1 VESAALAEAA
11 PIEIAVVIVNYN
23 VKDFLVQCLSSLEAA
38 LEGIRS
44 EIIVVDNASTDGSM
58 EYVEPLFPKV
68 VFMRLAEN
76 LGFGKAN
83 NIGFRRALHDGARL
97 VLCLNPDTLISE
109 DTMAIMLAYMN
120 DHPQVGLAGCKLLNA
135 DGTFQLACRRG
146 FPTPWAS
153 FCKVFGLQALFPH
166 SPVFAQ
172 YNQTF
177 RSDNETYFVDAVSG
191 AFMLIRREALH
202 DIALG
207 DAHNAA
213 EHAFFDE
220 DFFMYGEDL
229 DLCYRV
235 TVAGWRVAYVH
246 TTSIIHYKG
255 ESTRRSAINEIRVFY
270 EAMEIFAQKHFGSSR
285 LFLWFLRS
293 GIALRSALAYLAY
306 YWRETLL
313 VLLDA
318 SAVGGA
324 LLVATKLWRG
334 RWFAFP
340 DAAYP
345 MVFVVVMGVICAA
358 LFVSGEYSPYSKPS
372 VKRTFVGLMTSFFVL
387 STLPYF
393 FKDYAFSR
401 AVLVLT
407 IVLSLVVL
415 SSIRILMNVLD
426 NLRGERAERRVIV
439 VGFND
444 ITRNIIHLLS
454 SEPVI
459 DGQFRVRQ
467 TTLVGV
473 VTTDAVEPHEAS
485 LRTEAGLAV
494 PVIGHISYLQKL
506 IREHRV
512 DEVIITDTVLPRA
525 EMLQHIMEA
534 SKAKPS
540 ERASFRFARE
550 YDDVIAA
557 EIVER
562 TTGVRSNPVVQY
574 RITLWQYT
582 LLKRCMDVVAAV
594 FVLTIGL
601 PVVYLYAYRKRQS
614 FKALVDAFL
623 SVLRGTTSIIGL
635 YPVEGSVHL
644 LGKIGLTGL
653 AHIHSPE
660 RLSAQALRNINEF
673 YAQHYSAWLD
683 VEILVKA
690 LFRQQR

>member
-1 VESAALAEAA
+1 MGSAA
-11 PIEIAVVIVNYN
+11 PVEIAVVIVNYN
-23 VKDFLVQCLSSLEAA
+23 VKDFLVQCLSSLEAS

-58 EYVEPLFPKV
+58 EYVEPLFPEV
-68 VFMRLAEN
+68 VFVRLAEN
-76 LGFGKAN
+76 VGFGRAN
-83 NIGFRRALHDGARL
+83 NIGFRRALNDGARF

-109 DTMAIMLAYMN
+109 DTMTTMLAYMN
-120 DHPQVGLAGCKLLNA
+120 DHPHVGLAGCKLLNA

-153 FCKVFGLQALFPH
+153 FCKVFGLQALFPR
-166 SPVFAQ
+166 SPLFAQ

-177 RSDNETYFVDAVSG
+177 RSDDETYFVDAVSG

-202 DIALG
+202 DIALVST
-207 DAHNAA
+207 HNAA

-270 EAMEIFAQKHFGSSR
+270 EAMEIFAHKHFGSSR

-313 VLLDA
+313 IVLDA
-318 SAVGGA
+318 SAVGAA
-324 LLVATKLWRG
+324 LLIATKLWRG

-340 DAAYP
+340 DTAYP
-345 MVFVVVMGVICAA
+345 MVFVVVIGVIGTA

-393 FKDYAFSR
+393 FKNYAFSR

-407 IVLSLVVL
+407 IAFSLVVL
-415 SSIRILMNVLD
+415 SSIRILMNVLE

-439 VGFND
+439 VGLND
-444 ITRNIIHLLS
+444 ITRTIIHHILS
-454 SEPVI
+454 SEPVR

-467 TTLVGV
+467 TAVVGV
-473 VTTDAVEPHEAS
+473 VTTGTEEHHEACVS
-485 LRTEAGLAV
+485 TESGLMI
-494 PVIGHISYLQKL
+494 PVIGHVSYLQKL
-506 IREHRV
+506 IREYRV
-512 DEVIITDTVLPRA
+512 DEVIITDTILPRA
-525 EMLQHIMEA
+525 EMLKHIMEA

-574 RITLWQYT
+574 RITLWQYK
-582 LLKRCMDVVAAV
+582 LLKRCTDIVAAV

-601 PVVYLYAYRKRQS
+601 PFVYLRAHRKRQS

-660 RLSAQALRNINEF
+660 RLSAQALRSINEF
-673 YAQHYSAWLD
+673 YAQHYSVWLD

-690 LFRQQR
+690 LFR